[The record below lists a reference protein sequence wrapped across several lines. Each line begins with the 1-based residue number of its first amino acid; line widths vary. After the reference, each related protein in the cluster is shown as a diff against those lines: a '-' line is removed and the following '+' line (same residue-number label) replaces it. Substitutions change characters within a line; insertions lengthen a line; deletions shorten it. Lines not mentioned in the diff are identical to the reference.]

1 MRLHSDWAYLEQ
13 EFGCSIQQQFLMG
26 VRSLDN
32 PRAVTPFL
40 LESHGRRF
48 GLFLHVERGNVEA
61 ARLPPDMEPVYY
73 RPYFTFE
80 PSEEPS
86 SVHDE
91 LGDAIESVAAAGEPL
106 IVDRRLPIAIA
117 DTLAERFDV
126 QVENEGEPGPV
137 TARAVSRTDV
147 TDALGRHRSRGADAA
162 RRLLSASEL
171 RHSIEPYLQGGMDLR
186 FDALDTCLEDAGLTA
201 LVVSSRLNV
210 QEIGGVPVRAKRRP
224 LAVLYLT
231 GDTVWTIEPGRD
243 EDGRVFPSAAAA
255 MSDLCSSGTV
265 GVESEDVDCSTR
277 RSLGLDAR
285 DTRPADN
292 LLRKW
297 RDRST
302 VLDLPF
308 YVIATRAS
316 AHAIDGALAFARDAI
331 DEGRPVTEMDAFAV
345 YMDRL
350 RSFAADAMPGTRTA
364 RTLTNFHT
372 GARTIFPANPAP
384 YPLDRACNVLKVDAG
399 CLLFDAEGYLL
410 GCSDI
415 ARTLALSEAGRDLY
429 RRFREGVRRTLIPA
443 VAAGRCG
450 QDIHEI
456 GVAAIWDKRR
466 ELDANPLFVDLDR
479 PDLSYDRDVG
489 HLLGKNNL
497 AHLRFAHG
505 DRETLQEGMIACCE
519 YQWPIAGHAIA
530 YEDTCL
536 VTPQGGLN
544 LTSDERDDI
553 G

>member
-13 EFGCSIQQQFLMG
+13 EFGCSVQQQFLMA

-40 LESHGRRF
+40 LESGGRRF
-48 GLFLHVERGNVEA
+48 GLFLHVERGNVES
-61 ARLPPDMEPVYY
+61 ARLPPDIEPVYY

-80 PSEEPS
+80 PPGDPP
-86 SVHDE
+86 SVHDG
-91 LGDAIESVAAAGEPL
+91 LSDAI
-106 IVDRRLPIAIA
+106 
-117 DTLAERFDV
+117 
-126 QVENEGEPGPV
+126 
-137 TARAVSRTDV
+137 
-147 TDALGRHRSRGADAA
+147 
-162 RRLLSASEL
+162 
-171 RHSIEPYLQGGMDLR
+171 
-186 FDALDTCLEDAGLTA
+186 
-201 LVVSSRLNV
+201 
-210 QEIGGVPVRAKRRP
+210 
-224 LAVLYLT
+224 
-231 GDTVWTIEPGRD
+231 
-243 EDGRVFPSAAAA
+243 
-255 MSDLCSSGTV
+255 
-265 GVESEDVDCSTR
+265 
-277 RSLGLDAR
+277 
-285 DTRPADN
+285 
-292 LLRKW
+292 
-297 RDRST
+297 
-302 VLDLPF
+302 
-308 YVIATRAS
+308 
-316 AHAIDGALAFARDAI
+316 
-331 DEGRPVTEMDAFAV
+331 AV

-350 RSFAADAMPGTRTA
+350 RSFAAGAMPGIRTA

-372 GARTIFPANPAP
+372 GARTIFPSNPAP

-415 ARTLALSEAGRDLY
+415 ARTLALSEAGQDLY
-429 RRFREGVRRTLIPA
+429 RRFREGVCRALIPA
-443 VAAGRCG
+443 AAAGRCG
-450 QDIHEI
+450 QELHEI
-456 GVAAIWDKRR
+456 GVASVWDKRR
-466 ELDANPLFVDLDR
+466 ELGTNPLFVDLER

-544 LTSDERDDI
+544 LTCDEQDDI